1 MPTCVTC
8 RPLEHLP
15 VHAPPAL
22 PRRTRA
28 LLPVHVPPSLAVH
41 VPSSLYTRRPPSPYT
56 CPPSLLRGAQEVR
69 EQLEDE
75 SGPKM
80 PSAAKP
86 TEALLLAEFAHDAFA
101 KALLLTEMAPYR
113 ESVEERNEL
122 LMQAHHP
129 PPTTSAAHCP
139 PPTTP
144 AAHCP
149 PPTTHRPPPGRRS
162 SGFRSRPSTAPSRV
176 STRRRARRAPP
187 PSSTASFTSC
197 EPPRRGG
204 SGRGARLRRG

>member
-1 MPTCVTC
+1 MP
-8 RPLEHLP
+8 
-15 VHAPPAL
+15 
-22 PRRTRA
+22 
-28 LLPVHVPPSLAVH
+28 SF
-41 VPSSLYTRRPPSPYT
+41 LYTRRAPSPYT

-139 PPTTP
+139 PPTTHRP
-144 AAHCP
+144 PPTAHSP
-149 PPTTHRPPPGRRS
+149 PPTTPAPDAAAHHPPPLNAHPYLCPCPYPYPYPQPATLTPTPTPALLPAGGRAAALD
-162 SGFRSRPSTAPSRV
+162 GI
-176 STRRRARRAPP
+176 ARD
-187 PSSTASFTSC
+187 
-197 EPPRRGG
+197 
-204 SGRGARLRRG
+204 